1 MGPLTGIKIIEFAG
15 IGPCPMAAMML
26 AEMGATVLR
35 IDRVADSD
43 LGLPLPT
50 KFETLKRSRHII
62 RLDLK
67 RPEAVAL
74 TLRLIEQ
81 SDALIEGF
89 RPKVMER
96 LGLGPDICLA
106 RNPRLVFGRVTG
118 WGQEGPLA
126 HAAGHDLNYIALTG
140 ALHAIG
146 RAGAPPT
153 PPLNLVGDF
162 GGGALYLVVG
172 VLAAIIEA
180 RRSGRGQVV
189 DAAMVDGASSL
200 MTSIYGAMAAGR
212 MDGGRGGNVT
222 DSGAY
227 FYEVYECADGRY
239 VSVAAIEAKFHADLL
254 RLLEID
260 PATMPPQMD
269 RARWPEAKARLAER
283 FRTRTRDDWCALLE
297 GSDACF
303 APVLSMEEAPD
314 HPHNRARNVFVEV
327 DGVRQPAPAPRFSR
341 TSLVP
346 PDAARAARRGRPPHG
361 AGRVG
366 DRHGRGG
373 DRPGKWVAG
382 LTKQRIAQ
390 VGTADYPAVPIA
402 NYSQHG
408 KERPPMGHDVSWIAR
423 RCERAVVTAYRDLR
437 HLGSDDMA
445 AFRACTALYRIHHP
459 EASLNEARR
468 LVAEWIDHHVV
479 RDDRGPTPGCEC
491 R

>member
-1 MGPLTGIKIIEFAG
+1 MGPLAGIKVIEFAG

-96 LGLGPDICLA
+96 LGLGPDVCLA

-146 RAGAPPT
+146 RAGGPPT

-180 RRSGRGQVV
+180 RQSGKGQVV

-200 MTSIYGAMAAGR
+200 MTSIYGGKASGR
-212 MDGGRGGNVT
+212 L
-222 DSGAY
+222 SGAARHQRHR
-227 FYEVYECADGRY
+227 FRRLFLRGLRMRRRPLRLGGGDRGEVPRRTAAPAGDRPRDHAAADGPRALARGEG
-239 VSVAAIEAKFHADLL
+239 AA
-254 RLLEID
+254 R
-260 PATMPPQMD
+260 
-269 RARWPEAKARLAER
+269 RALP
-283 FRTRTRDDWCALLE
+283 
-297 GSDACF
+297 
-303 APVLSMEEAPD
+303 
-314 HPHNRARNVFVEV
+314 HPHARRMV
-327 DGVRQPAPAPRFSR
+327 
-341 TSLVP
+341 
-346 PDAARAARRGRPPHG
+346 RAARRQRRLLRAG
-361 AGRVG
+361 AV
-366 DRHGRGG
+366 DGRGA
-373 DRPGKWVAG
+373 RPSAQPRA
-382 LTKQRIAQ
+382 QRVRRSRWRARSPRRRR
-390 VGTADYPAVPIA
+390 ASA
-402 NYSQHG
+402 
-408 KERPPMGHDVSWIAR
+408 AR
-423 RCERAVVTAYRDLR
+423 RSLR
-437 HLGSDDMA
+437 
-445 AFRACTALYRIHHP
+445 RRRRNRQVRRI
-459 EASLNEARR
+459 LRTV
-468 LVAEWIDHHVV
+468 LAEWGIDAAEVETSQAS
-479 RDDRGPTPGCEC
+479 GLLA
-491 R
+491 

>member
-1 MGPLTGIKIIEFAG
+1 MGPLDGMKVLEFAG

-35 IDRVADSD
+35 IDRVAESD
-43 LGLPLPT
+43 LGIPLAT
-50 KFETLKRSRHII
+50 KFEVLKRSRPII

-67 RPEAVAL
+67 RPEAIAL
-74 TLRLIEQ
+74 TLRLVEQ

-96 LGLGPDICLA
+96 LGLGPDVCLA

-146 RAGAPPT
+146 RAGGPPT

-200 MTSIYGAMAAGR
+200 MSSIYGGKASGR
-212 MDGGRGGNVT
+212 LGGPRGTNVT
-222 DSGAY
+222 DSGAH

-239 VSVAAIEAKFHADLL
+239 VSVAAIEAKFYAELL

-269 RARWPEAKARLAER
+269 RARWPEAKQRLAER
-283 FRTRTRDDWCALLE
+283 FRTRTRDEWCALLE
-297 GSDACF
+297 GTDACF
-303 APVLSMEEAPD
+303 APVLSMDEAPH
-314 HPHNRARNVFVEV
+314 HPHNVARSVFTEL
-327 DGVRQPAPAPRFSR
+327 DGVSQPVPAPRFSR
-341 TSLVP
+341 SQLEAPVP
-346 PDAARAARRGRPPHG
+346 AEQSSAVDARQALAAWGMDADEIGAAQRAG
-361 AGRVG
+361 
-366 DRHGRGG
+366 
-373 DRPGKWVAG
+373 
-382 LTKQRIAQ
+382 I
-390 VGTADYPAVPIA
+390 
-402 NYSQHG
+402 
-408 KERPPMGHDVSWIAR
+408 MG
-423 RCERAVVTAYRDLR
+423 
-437 HLGSDDMA
+437 
-445 AFRACTALYRIHHP
+445 
-459 EASLNEARR
+459 
-468 LVAEWIDHHVV
+468 
-479 RDDRGPTPGCEC
+479 
-491 R
+491 

>member
-1 MGPLTGIKIIEFAG
+1 MGPLAGIKIIEFAG

-35 IDRVADSD
+35 IDRMADSD

-50 KFETLKRSRHII
+50 KFEVLKRSRHII

-180 RRSGRGQVV
+180 RRSGKGQVV

-200 MTSIYGAMAAGR
+200 MTSIYGAKAAGR
-212 MDGGRGGNVT
+212 MDGGARRQRHRFRRLFLRGLRMRRWPLRFGGGDRGQVPRRT
-222 DSGAY
+222 SAPAGDRSRDHAA
-227 FYEVYECADGRY
+227 ADGSR
-239 VSVAAIEAKFHADLL
+239 
-254 RLLEID
+254 
-260 PATMPPQMD
+260 
-269 RARWPEAKARLAER
+269 RAGPRRRQRLAER
-283 FRTRTRDDWCALLE
+283 FRTRTRDEWCALLE

-314 HPHNRARNVFVEV
+314 HPHNRARNAFVEV

-341 TSLVP
+341 TSSRS
-346 PDAARAARRGRPPHG
+346 PDAARAARCCGPPHG
-361 AGRVG
+361 AGRMG
-366 DRHGRGG
+366 DRRGRGG
-373 DRPGKWVAG
+373 ECPGKRVAG

-390 VGTADYPAVPIA
+390 VGMADYPAPRQLRMIRNTGRNVRRWVTMSA
-402 NYSQHG
+402 RSSAA
-408 KERPPMGHDVSWIAR
+408 VSAR
-423 RCERAVVTAYRDLR
+423 
-437 HLGSDDMA
+437 
-445 AFRACTALYRIHHP
+445 
-459 EASLNEARR
+459 
-468 LVAEWIDHHVV
+468 W
-479 RDDRGPTPGCEC
+479 
-491 R
+491 